1 MTSLNVNVGTSS
13 NVNATSSGGYDY
25 TAIANAAL
33 NAIGAG
39 GQAAQGRSAAQMAY
53 DAAAAGAN
61 ELLLQFQHGL
71 ATQEEVARQQRIM
84 EQQRAIYEREV
95 RAEALRQ
102 QRAIA
107 AEEARIR
114 RELEARAQATAGS
127 SMPVWG
133 WAIVA
138 AGVLGVMGVALVSIV
153 KR

>member
-1 MTSLNVNVGTSS
+1 VTSLNVNVGTSS
-13 NVNATSSGGYDY
+13 NTNAASSGSYDY
-25 TAIANAAL
+25 SAIANAVNA
-33 NAIGAG
+33 AIGAG

-71 ATQEEVARQQRIM
+71 ATQEEVERQQRVL
-84 EQQRAIYEREV
+84 QQQQAIYEREV
-95 RAEALRQ
+95 RDEALRQ
-102 QRAIA
+102 QRAIE
-107 AEEARIR
+107 AEEERIR

-138 AGVLGVMGVALVSIV
+138 AGVLGLAGVVVVSIV